1 MKKKNQNSLTRS
13 RRLQRRRGTT
23 DLAGSKQIDQV
34 ELREEGKSEVWAI
47 QRNGNMKRGTCTN

>member
-1 MKKKNQNSLTRS
+1 MSEQERVMQEMNVCVKKNQNSLTRS

-34 ELREEGKSEVWAI
+34 ER
-47 QRNGNMKRGTCTN
+47 